1 MWQINSWLWEINV
14 FYIRD
19 INRYGQIRVYIL
31 YIRHQFSISGFS
43 SHFIML
49 SSYVL
54 PAFIPKAIFFHP
66 SPPPRLCSR
75 HPPSARSQLFNVW
88 TRPMRYH
95 FRSRPSLLP
104 PPLCLCQQNI
114 ELSPWR
120 ECDRCCSNKRTR
132 MNKYLSEK
140 KEKKKRTKEKGG
152 NGRCKMIP
160 RSSGKSWITN
170 SMFLFGL
177 FVHGVINH
185 DPVFILRCSFIKLII
200 DSGLRVKQAV
210 FASVQTVIKWPF

>member
-1 MWQINSWLWEINV
+1 MWQIHLWLWEINV

-19 INRYGQIRVYIL
+19 INRYQQIRVYIL
-31 YIRHQFSISGFS
+31 YISHQFSISGFS
-43 SHFIML
+43 FHFIML

-54 PAFIPKAIFFHP
+54 PAFIPKAIFFILLL
-66 SPPPRLCSR
+66 PPFSVLDIL
-75 HPPSARSQLFNVW
+75 PPYAVSFFNVW
-88 TRPMRYH
+88 TQPMRYH
-95 FRSRPSLLP
+95 FRSRPYLLP
-104 PPLCLCQQNI
+104 PPLSLSAEYWVEPASAIGAAQINARVWINTCQ
-114 ELSPWR
+114 
-120 ECDRCCSNKRTR
+120 
-132 MNKYLSEK
+132 K
-140 KEKKKRTKEKGG
+140 KKKKKRTKEKGG

-170 SMFLFGL
+170 SMFLFVL

-200 DSGLRVKQAV
+200 DSGLRVKQTM